1 MICLDF
7 QRRLTRWTM
16 VSSCIKQD
24 YGITGRLILW
34 LFHILTK
41 MQHNISKPVLSA
53 PRFCPR
59 PLTIFI
65 LFIDTEKGIPPS
77 SKLVNFA
84 YDTRVY
90 VCINDIDKCNK
101 LLIYLNSV
109 YDSVHCKQ
117 HVFNVQKFN
126 YVSFNGS
133 MTSCSYNIYINPDM
147 EIISPSRN
155 VLYIYMSC
163 DCTFHF
169 HISSLS
175 KKCANCQAGC

>member
-1 MICLDF
+1 MKHLINNKSTADMICLDF

-41 MQHNISKPVLSA
+41 MQHYIRKPVLSA

-65 LFIDTEKGIPPS
+65 LFIDTDKGISPS
-77 SKLVNFA
+77 SKLVSFA

-90 VCINDIDKCNK
+90 VCINDIDKCNQ
-101 LLIYLNSV
+101 LQIDLNSV

-117 HVFNVQKFN
+117 QLNFWTLKT
-126 YVSFNGS
+126 
-133 MTSCSYNIYINPDM
+133 M
-147 EIISPSRN
+147 SRN
-155 VLYIYMSC
+155 LIMYHLMVL
-163 DCTFHF
+163 
-169 HISSLS
+169 
-175 KKCANCQAGC
+175 